1 MMIAAL
7 LNLFRRAGQAAASQ
21 WRNLYYRAAGVRMHG
36 YVWMRAVEIPQF
48 HHNIQLARCSLD
60 RGVVLLCSGERN
72 NKAKLSIGEGSY
84 INRGTFLDAVESLTI
99 GRHVAIGPGCY
110 ITDHDHGLDPSRP
123 PLAQQMIAAPT
134 RIEDW
139 VWIGA
144 NAVILK
150 GVTIGQRTIIGAGS
164 VVTRDLPPNVIAVGV
179 PARVVRQRE
188 ASDEPTDLAR
198 AAQR

>member
-1 MMIAAL
+1 
-7 LNLFRRAGQAAASQ
+7 
-21 WRNLYYRAAGVRMHG
+21 
-36 YVWMRAVEIPQF
+36 
-48 HHNIQLARCSLD
+48 
-60 RGVVLLCSGERN
+60 
-72 NKAKLSIGEGSY
+72 
-84 INRGTFLDAVESLTI
+84 
-99 GRHVAIGPGCY
+99 RHVAIGPGCY